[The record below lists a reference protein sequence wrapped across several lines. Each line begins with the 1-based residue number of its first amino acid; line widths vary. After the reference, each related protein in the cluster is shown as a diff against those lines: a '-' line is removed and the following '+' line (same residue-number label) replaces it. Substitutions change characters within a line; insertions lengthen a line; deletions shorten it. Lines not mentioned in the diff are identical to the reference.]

1 MYVDMHSHLRGWSPD
16 AKQSIEELLE
26 AAAKEGLGGIAVTD
40 HYEIESV
47 TSTGQRWIFDPKQY
61 YEQNAC
67 FRKKP
72 SEHTRENRP
81 GVLVGIEIGFL
92 ANHVEEIRQL
102 IRKNT
107 FDCVI
112 LSLHVYQGID
122 PVTDPRDLYSGEL
135 SAVYEKIVRAIA
147 DTAETFPETN
157 IIGHYDFFSRYAP
170 GAKPKM
176 LYCHAPEAFDRLFRL
191 MIQNRQALE
200 INTGTVEAL
209 HKKYGYPLVESM
221 PDPKILCRY
230 RELGGALITLGSDAH
245 CTKDVAR
252 YFHET
257 AAWLLTQG
265 INSCAWM
272 EEQRWHWAPL
282 S

>member
-26 AAAKEGLGGIAVTD
+26 AAAKVSLGGIAITD

-47 TSTGQRWIFDPKQY
+47 TSDGVRWIFDPKQY
-61 YEQNAC
+61 CEQNAC

-72 SEHTRENRP
+72 SEHTWKDRP
-81 GVLVGIEIGFL
+81 GVLVGIEIGYL

-102 IRKNT
+102 ISRNT

-135 SAVYEKIVRAIA
+135 SAVYEKIVRAIG
-147 DTAETFPETN
+147 DTSETFPEIN
-157 IIGHYDFFSRYAP
+157 IIGHYDFFSRYVP
-170 GAKPKM
+170 GAEPKM
-176 LYCHAPEAFDRLFRL
+176 LYRHAPEAFDRLFQL
-191 MIQNRQALE
+191 MIRNQQALE

-209 HKKYGYPLVESM
+209 HKKYGYPLGEAM
-221 PDPKILCRY
+221 PDPNILLRY
-230 RELGGALITLGSDAH
+230 RELGGTLITLGSDAH
-245 CTKDVAR
+245 CAKDVAR

-257 AAWLLTQG
+257 AAWLLEQG
-265 INSCAWM
+265 ILSLAWM
-272 EEQRWHWAPL
+272 EEQRWHSAPL